1 MEEDKK
7 NAAKLNALVQ
17 MVPSTDWPERKEPP
31 EYSNPPKATNKQK
44 SATKEQSEHGQQH
57 HPNERKK
64 VWLFFSVFFFFPYR
78 TNTFKYTRICRSKD
92 PHPIPNIISLPMPK
106 EKIITYR
113 IRETIPEI
121 KITIDLYGAILKK
134 EE

>member
-44 SATKEQSEHGQQH
+44 SAAKEQSEHGQQH

-64 VWLFFSVFFFFPYR
+64 VWLSFFFLIVSNKLVHRYYLFLLIVR
-78 TNTFKYTRICRSKD
+78 THLNILVYVGRRTTTRSQI
-92 PHPIPNIISLPMPK
+92 
-106 EKIITYR
+106 
-113 IRETIPEI
+113 
-121 KITIDLYGAILKK
+121 
-134 EE
+134 